1 MENERSLAHVEII
14 TNIQPIPG
22 ADKIE
27 VATVLGWE
35 CIIKKGEFKIGEK
48 VIYVEVDSVLP
59 DVPEFEFLRDRKFRI
74 RTINLLK
81 QVSQGLVLP
90 LSVLNKVSTDKV
102 KLSSLRVGDD
112 VTEKMKIVK
121 YLTPSEREEMNQQ
134 SSKAHWT
141 KNNVFTKWLWRY
153 AWFRNLIRPIKS
165 KGFPKNVAKTDELRV
180 QAIKNFDKFMSD
192 FGDKEVYVTE
202 KIDYMSSTFTTEW
215 LSRAKGYFGKI
226 IRPKKV
232 FVVCSR
238 NYRTN
243 DKNSL
248 YWKIAKKLKI
258 DELLLSNNLTIQGE
272 LGDMKVQG
280 NKYGITEMKL
290 WVFNVINHSIKYQ
303 FNYDEMKKFCDDN
316 GLTTVPLVKK
326 CKLSEIGTTV
336 NDFVEFSKGK
346 SVLANIPR
354 EGVVIRCIE
363 DGKVIFSFKSINPD
377 FLLAYKD

>member
-14 TNIQPIPG
+14 TNIQPIPD
-22 ADKIE
+22 AQKIE

-35 CIIKKGEFKIGEK
+35 CVIKKGEFKIGEK
-48 VIYVEVDSVLP
+48 IIYVEVDSVLP

-74 RTINLLK
+74 RTIKLK
-81 QVSQGLVLP
+81 GQVSQGLLLP
-90 LSVLNKVSTDKV
+90 LSVLNKVSTYKV

-153 AWFRNLIRPIKS
+153 TWFRNLIRPIKS

-180 QAIKNFDKFMSD
+180 QSIKNFDRFISD
-192 FGDKEVYVTE
+192 YGDKEVYVTE

-215 LSRAKGYFGKI
+215 LSRAKGYLGKI
-226 IRPKKV
+226 IKPKKV

-280 NKYGITEMKL
+280 NKYGISEMKL
-290 WVFNVINHSIKYQ
+290 WVFNVINHSTKYQ

-354 EGVVIRCIE
+354 EGVVIRCVE